1 MIALARLVKALK
13 AIATDIKEGLL
24 TEKESTFLFLYLL
37 VSFLSVGT
45 LVVSIMLITYEW
57 VQIL

>member
-57 VQIL
+57 VQVL

>member
-24 TEKESTFLFLYLL
+24 TNRDLAFLIFLSTFLVLIIILL
-37 VSFLSVGT
+37 MVG
-45 LVVSIMLITYEW
+45 VVS
-57 VQIL
+57 